1 METINIITGGCMVKT
16 RIYTYIYIFQKVK
29 FSKKAKGCTPVTKTS
44 AGL

>member
-16 RIYTYIYIFQKVK
+16 RIYIYIFQKVK